1 MTGATPPPPVARPPI
16 RRSRGDRWIA
26 GVAGGLARHLGIDPI
41 IVRIAV
47 VALVFCASYI
57 GQSISSGME
66 GQKAKILQWGCWF
79 LATGAMLV
87 TYLLTG

>member
-1 MTGATPPPPVARPPI
+1 MITL
-16 RRSRGDRWIA
+16 A
-26 GVAGGLARHLGIDPI
+26 G
-41 IVRIAV
+41 AV